1 MKKTYRRQLCCPPP
15 TPLKLGHFGQVLSG
29 WQTQARA
36 IRPVARSAPS
46 ALGQPASRLRPS
58 RHRAAAVLN
67 SCSTPEGEGDE
78 SMQKN
83 LGMTEEEAGERN
95 VLPSPYSSFSPQ
107 ALLSHFAKA
116 SGSPQPPGGPASS
129 ESPRRTQAAG
139 CRARDSPATALARLF
154 LCLP

>member
-1 MKKTYRRQLCCPPP
+1 MADT
-15 TPLKLGHFGQVLSG
+15 GESH
-29 WQTQARA
+29 QARGPQ
-36 IRPVARSAPS
+36 RPLCAGPGSLQAETLTP
-46 ALGQPASRLRPS
+46 P
-58 RHRAAAVLN
+58 AAAVLN
-67 SCSTPEGEGDE
+67 SCSTPEGEGDKN
-78 SMQKN
+78 MQKN